1 MISKLMKETEFTSY
15 QDDLLFS
22 RVVESDQS
30 ETTDS
35 AETKLH
41 PYFLLHHQSENQI
54 AI

>member
-1 MISKLMKETEFTSY
+1 MSFKLMKETEFTSY
-15 QDDLLFS
+15 HDDSLFP